1 MSLGSNFNNNNIYD
15 LKSQSDKKSFYFT
28 NNIFN
33 KRIFTSLKNLAFRNS
48 KNKDRIN
55 NFDKT
60 PSELSLKNKKDTNS
74 IQTKNT
80 RKYYISNQTINF
92 YESETVPNS
101 KKNDEKKQ
109 KNYKKIVYKKS
120 QRNKVLDKDKISKN
134 IYNSLDKIQKK
145 LDVNMLQITGINN
158 NHTGLTSV
166 KNDENEKI
174 NDSLTKEDFKR
185 IFNKY
190 KSSRIFNIEN
200 AKYDSIT
207 IKSNTSINF
216 FPKKISKTIFL
227 SRNNTVIPKRLRSTK
242 EIKSNSIT
250 GFLERKK
257 INEIPITFPVY
268 LSHNNIYISMSEK
281 SRVDR
286 ILSKL
291 ICLKTHLLKDGLN
304 KFEIIKEF
312 LIKNGIK
319 DSKYFTRE
327 SLINLYNYFLQPFT
341 FPPEYLLID
350 IINDGI
356 KFNHSSGIEE
366 INKIDEDKNILNYMP
381 KNRSLFSSKKG
392 GKKTRN
398 ILKKINSIDNITMD
412 NKYLTHHQNSEN
424 IIKKAL
430 PNLIKDLE
438 FELRQIKQEKI
449 AKLDKYNDLLTKKM
463 ELVTIS
469 DKNKYV
475 PNLCL
480 ISKGFKEKYK
490 ENIDKMNRKIIKS
503 RNRQEKL
510 KEINNRL
517 YYDIFRKNNSAE
529 FDRVDIQRKTKLTE
543 FVVMEMAKKKYL
555 FENVQNNYVNILKRI
570 NKNKSKK

>member
-1 MSLGSNFNNNNIYD
+1 MSLGSNFNNNNIDD

-33 KRIFTSLKNLAFRNS
+33 KRIFTSLKNLAFRKS

-398 ILKKINSIDNITMD
+398 ILKKINSINNITMD

>member
-1 MSLGSNFNNNNIYD
+1 MSLGSNFNNNNIDD

-92 YESETVPNS
+92 YESETVSNS

>member
-92 YESETVPNS
+92 YESETVSNS

-366 INKIDEDKNILNYMP
+366 INKIEEDKNILNYMP

-398 ILKKINSIDNITMD
+398 ILKKINSINNITMD

>member
-33 KRIFTSLKNLAFRNS
+33 KRIFTSLKNLAFRKS

-92 YESETVPNS
+92 YESETVSNS

-227 SRNNTVIPKRLRSTK
+227 SRNNAVIPKRLRSTK

-398 ILKKINSIDNITMD
+398 ILKKINSINNITMD

>member
-33 KRIFTSLKNLAFRNS
+33 KRIFTSLKNLALRNS

-60 PSELSLKNKKDTNS
+60 PSELSLKNKKDTNN

-120 QRNKVLDKDKISKN
+120 QRNKVLDKDEISKN

>member
-1 MSLGSNFNNNNIYD
+1 MSLGSNFNNNNIDD

-381 KNRSLFSSKKG
+381 KNRSLLSSKKG

>member
-33 KRIFTSLKNLAFRNS
+33 KRIFTSLKNLAIRNS

-92 YESETVPNS
+92 YESETVSNS

-120 QRNKVLDKDKISKN
+120 QRNKVLDKDEISKN

-200 AKYDSIT
+200 EKYDSIT

-356 KFNHSSGIEE
+356 KFNHPSGIEE
-366 INKIDEDKNILNYMP
+366 INKIEEDKNILNYMP

-398 ILKKINSIDNITMD
+398 ILKKINSINNITMD

>member
-1 MSLGSNFNNNNIYD
+1 LSLGSNFNNNNIYD

-268 LSHNNIYISMSEK
+268 LSYNNIYISMSEK

-366 INKIDEDKNILNYMP
+366 INKIEEDKNILNYMP

>member
-33 KRIFTSLKNLAFRNS
+33 KRIFTSLKNLAIRNS

-120 QRNKVLDKDKISKN
+120 QRNKVLDKDEISKN

-366 INKIDEDKNILNYMP
+366 INKIEEDKNILNYMP

>member
-398 ILKKINSIDNITMD
+398 ILKKINSINNITMD

>member
-1 MSLGSNFNNNNIYD
+1 MSLGSYFNNNNIDD

-33 KRIFTSLKNLAFRNS
+33 KRIFTSLKNLAIRNS

>member
-92 YESETVPNS
+92 YESETVSNS

-227 SRNNTVIPKRLRSTK
+227 SRNNAVIPKRLRSTK

-257 INEIPITFPVY
+257 INEIPITCPVY

-366 INKIDEDKNILNYMP
+366 INKIEEDKNILNYMP

-570 NKNKSKK
+570 KKNKSKK

>member
-1 MSLGSNFNNNNIYD
+1 MSLGSNFNNNNIDD

>member
-92 YESETVPNS
+92 YESETVSNS

-366 INKIDEDKNILNYMP
+366 INKIEEDKNILNYMP

>member
-33 KRIFTSLKNLAFRNS
+33 KRIFTSLKNLAIRNS

>member
-33 KRIFTSLKNLAFRNS
+33 KRIFTSLKNLAFRKS

-92 YESETVPNS
+92 YESETVSNS

-366 INKIDEDKNILNYMP
+366 INKIEEDKNILNYMP

>member
-1 MSLGSNFNNNNIYD
+1 MSLGSNFNNNNIDD

-92 YESETVPNS
+92 YESETVSNS

-398 ILKKINSIDNITMD
+398 ILKKINSINNITMD

>member
-200 AKYDSIT
+200 EKYDSIT

>member
-1 MSLGSNFNNNNIYD
+1 LSLCSNLNNNNIYD

-74 IQTKNT
+74 IQTKNS

-145 LDVNMLQITGINN
+145 LDVKMLQITGINN

>member
-1 MSLGSNFNNNNIYD
+1 
-15 LKSQSDKKSFYFT
+15 
-28 NNIFN
+28 
-33 KRIFTSLKNLAFRNS
+33 
-48 KNKDRIN
+48 
-55 NFDKT
+55 
-60 PSELSLKNKKDTNS
+60 
-74 IQTKNT
+74 
-80 RKYYISNQTINF
+80 
-92 YESETVPNS
+92 
-101 KKNDEKKQ
+101 
-109 KNYKKIVYKKS
+109 
-120 QRNKVLDKDKISKN
+120 
-134 IYNSLDKIQKK
+134 
-145 LDVNMLQITGINN
+145 
-158 NHTGLTSV
+158 
-166 KNDENEKI
+166 
-174 NDSLTKEDFKR
+174 
-185 IFNKY
+185 
-190 KSSRIFNIEN
+190 
-200 AKYDSIT
+200 
-207 IKSNTSINF
+207 
-216 FPKKISKTIFL
+216 
-227 SRNNTVIPKRLRSTK
+227 
-242 EIKSNSIT
+242 
-250 GFLERKK
+250 
-257 INEIPITFPVY
+257 
-268 LSHNNIYISMSEK
+268 MSEK

>member
-1 MSLGSNFNNNNIYD
+1 MSLGSNFNNNNIDD

-33 KRIFTSLKNLAFRNS
+33 KRIFTSLKNLAIRNS

-134 IYNSLDKIQKK
+134 IYNSLVKIQKK

-366 INKIDEDKNILNYMP
+366 INKIEEDKNILNYMP

>member
-1 MSLGSNFNNNNIYD
+1 MSLGSNFNNNNIDD

-398 ILKKINSIDNITMD
+398 ILKKINSINNITMD

>member
-55 NFDKT
+55 NIDKT
-60 PSELSLKNKKDTNS
+60 PSELSLKNKKDNNS
-74 IQTKNT
+74 IKTKNT

-92 YESETVPNS
+92 YESETEQKK

-381 KNRSLFSSKKG
+381 KNRSLLSSKKG

-398 ILKKINSIDNITMD
+398 ILKKINSINNITMD

-529 FDRVDIQRKTKLTE
+529 FDRVDIQRKTKLTK
-543 FVVMEMAKKKYL
+543 FVVMEKKK
-555 FENVQNNYVNILKRI
+555 
-570 NKNKSKK
+570 KK

>member
-1 MSLGSNFNNNNIYD
+1 LSLGSNFNNNNIYD

-120 QRNKVLDKDKISKN
+120 LRNKVLDKDEISKN

-190 KSSRIFNIEN
+190 KSNRKFNIEN

-398 ILKKINSIDNITMD
+398 ILKKINSINNITMD

>member
-1 MSLGSNFNNNNIYD
+1 LSLGSYFNNNNIDD

-33 KRIFTSLKNLAFRNS
+33 KRIFTSLKNLAIRNS

>member
-1 MSLGSNFNNNNIYD
+1 MSLGSNFNNNNIDD

-33 KRIFTSLKNLAFRNS
+33 KRIFTSLKNLAIRNS

-92 YESETVPNS
+92 YESETVSNS

-366 INKIDEDKNILNYMP
+366 INKIEEDKNILNYMP

-398 ILKKINSIDNITMD
+398 ILKKINSINNITMD

-555 FENVQNNYVNILKRI
+555 LENVQNNYVNILKRI

>member
-92 YESETVPNS
+92 YESETVSNS

>member
-1 MSLGSNFNNNNIYD
+1 LSLGSNFNNNNIYD

-92 YESETVPNS
+92 YESEIVPNS

-134 IYNSLDKIQKK
+134 IYNSLYKIQKK

>member
-1 MSLGSNFNNNNIYD
+1 MLIC
-15 LKSQSDKKSFYFT
+15 
-28 NNIFN
+28 
-33 KRIFTSLKNLAFRNS
+33 
-48 KNKDRIN
+48 
-55 NFDKT
+55 
-60 PSELSLKNKKDTNS
+60 
-74 IQTKNT
+74 
-80 RKYYISNQTINF
+80 
-92 YESETVPNS
+92 
-101 KKNDEKKQ
+101 
-109 KNYKKIVYKKS
+109 YK
-120 QRNKVLDKDKISKN
+120 L
-134 IYNSLDKIQKK
+134 
-145 LDVNMLQITGINN
+145 
-158 NHTGLTSV
+158 
-166 KNDENEKI
+166 
-174 NDSLTKEDFKR
+174 
-185 IFNKY
+185 FNKY

-356 KFNHSSGIEE
+356 KFNHPSGIEE
-366 INKIDEDKNILNYMP
+366 INKIEEDKNILNYMP

>member
-216 FPKKISKTIFL
+216 IPKKISKTIFL

>member
-1 MSLGSNFNNNNIYD
+1 MSLGSNFNNNNIDD

-33 KRIFTSLKNLAFRNS
+33 KRIFTSLKNLAIRNS

-398 ILKKINSIDNITMD
+398 ILKKINSINNITMD

>member
-1 MSLGSNFNNNNIYD
+1 
-15 LKSQSDKKSFYFT
+15 
-28 NNIFN
+28 
-33 KRIFTSLKNLAFRNS
+33 LKNLAIRNS

-366 INKIDEDKNILNYMP
+366 INKIEEDKNILNYMP

-398 ILKKINSIDNITMD
+398 ILKKINSINNITMD

>member
-1 MSLGSNFNNNNIYD
+1 MSLGSNFNNNNIDD

-60 PSELSLKNKKDTNS
+60 PSELYLKNKKDTNS

-398 ILKKINSIDNITMD
+398 ILKKINSINNITMD

>member
-174 NDSLTKEDFKR
+174 NDSLTREDFKR

>member
-1 MSLGSNFNNNNIYD
+1 MSLGSNFNNNNIDD

-33 KRIFTSLKNLAFRNS
+33 KRIFTSLKNLAIRNS

-74 IQTKNT
+74 IQPKNT

-92 YESETVPNS
+92 YESETVSNS